1 MIVSKGKRQ
10 EARGKSLNSE
20 VPLRASS
27 ASHLWPLTSGLSRL
41 GISLTEVLIAMGI
54 LTLGLLGVAALFPVG
69 GYYMQKA
76 EISDR
81 GSAIAQSVM
90 SDIVARG
97 MLNPRSWFA
106 MVPASLS
113 TTNGAWNKRFAADG
127 KYSPSQ
133 PPNPMRATFTRP
145 FAESL
150 GQALTQPQVATD
162 PTILGRPF
170 GYAFILD
177 PMGVA
182 ATANT
187 NSSSIY
193 SIPMVVPFNAYQ
205 FPASYYSSAVAWTPF
220 VATGTGAVYTWP
232 VRRLTL
238 QQPTTGWQM
247 DANMAE
253 HYFRGDDDL
262 SVDFPERD
270 DHPAMQ
276 QWKTYDFNNNNVQ
289 IPLKRNWQGD
299 YSWMVSIVPKTTA
312 ARVGLAT
319 SPESYDYD
327 VSVVVFH
334 KRVLPDGPPSDN
346 DGIANVSSRERVVKA
361 SVLSKGP
368 SGGELLLEHFPPP
381 PSDPLK
387 ESPFDQLKAGQWI
400 MLCGPHPSSTPADP
414 RFALFWYQVISIEG
428 KGERLNFSGQT
439 SPAPPSSDPE
449 RRVVALRGPE
459 WPWLPATNL
468 TDNTQ
473 LSNNLCVGIF
483 PGAVAVHSKSLR
495 LEGWRGS
502 AWGAGP
508 LSNVGTGGA
517 PINPPDFIPY

>member
-1 MIVSKGKRQ
+1 
-10 EARGKSLNSE
+10 
-20 VPLRASS
+20 
-27 ASHLWPLTSGLSRL
+27 
-41 GISLTEVLIAMGI
+41 MGI

-106 MVPASLS
+106 MIPGTAAAG
-113 TTNGAWNKRFAADG
+113 NWNTGFTVDG
-127 KYSPSQ
+127 KYCPV
-133 PPNPMRATFTRP
+133 PKRVRTFTRP
-145 FAESL
+145 FAETL
-150 GQALTQPQVATD
+150 RQALTQPQVATD
-162 PTILGRPF
+162 PSLIGKQF

-182 ATANT
+182 ASATT
-187 NSSSIY
+187 NDSSIY
-193 SIPMVVPFNAYQ
+193 SIAMAAPFSAFQY
-205 FPASYYSSAVAWTPF
+205 PASLYSASAWAPF
-220 VATGTGAVYTWP
+220 KAAAAGAVYTWP

-262 SVDFPERD
+262 AVDFPERD

-276 QWKTYDFNNNNVQ
+276 QWKTYNFSGNQV
-289 IPLKRNWQGD
+289 PLKRNWQGD

-319 SPESYDYD
+319 SPESFDYD

-334 KRVLPDGPPSDN
+334 KRVLPDGPASDN
-346 DGIANVSSRERVVKA
+346 DGIVSISSRERVVKA

-368 SGGELLLEHFPPP
+368 SGGELLLERVA
-381 PSDPLK
+381 DYVT
-387 ESPFDQLKAGQWI
+387 ESPFDQLKAGQWL
-400 MLCGPHPSSTPADP
+400 MLCGPHPNSTPIDP
-414 RFALFWYQVISIEG
+414 RFALHWYQVVSIEG
-428 KGERLNFSGQT
+428 KGERLNSSGQT
-439 SPAPPSSDPE
+439 SPVPPTSDPE
-449 RRVVALRGPE
+449 RCIVALRGPE
-459 WPWLPATNL
+459 WPWEPG
-468 TDNTQ
+468 TD

-508 LSNVGTGGA
+508 LSGVGTGGA
-517 PINPPDFIPY
+517 PINPPDFVLH

>member
-1 MIVSKGKRQ
+1 MIVTKGKRQ

-106 MVPASLS
+106 MVPGTTSAGNWNTGFAS
-113 TTNGAWNKRFAADG
+113 DG
-127 KYSPSQ
+127 KYCQMPKTSKI
-133 PPNPMRATFTRP
+133 FTRP
-145 FAESL
+145 FAETLS
-150 GQALTQPQVATD
+150 QALAQPQAVTD
-162 PTILGRPF
+162 PALIGRQF

-182 ATANT
+182 AASAGTPSPYNT
-187 NSSSIY
+187 VAVPVPSSAFLMPASSS
-193 SIPMVVPFNAYQ
+193 ST
-205 FPASYYSSAVAWTPF
+205 YYTAAAWTPF
-220 VATGTGAVYTWP
+220 KAAATSAPYIWP
-232 VRRLTL
+232 IRRLTF

-334 KRVLPDGPPSDN
+334 KRVLPDGPSDDIN
-346 DGIANVSSRERVVKA
+346 GIASRERMVKA

-368 SGGELLLEHFPPP
+368 SGGELLLEQMGDGIP
-381 PSDPLK
+381 
-387 ESPFDQLKAGQWI
+387 ESPFDLLKAGQWI

-428 KGERLNFSGQT
+428 KGERLNSSGQT

-473 LSNNLCVGIF
+473 LSNSLCVGIF

-502 AWGAGP
+502 AWGTGP